1 MKVASFIPIKL
12 NNQRLP
18 GKNTMILDGRPLC
31 DYIFDTITKV
41 EGIDEK
47 YVYCSDEAILPYVAP
62 YESRGLR
69 FLRRDPYLDG
79 FQVKGLEIIDRFVK
93 DVDADIYVLTHV
105 TQPFTKSESIHG
117 ALEKVKSGE
126 YDSAF
131 SAVVLQDYMWMDGK
145 PFNYDM
151 KNIPRTQDLEPIY
164 METGAFFIFTREV
177 FTKLGQRIG
186 ERPYIYEIDQFEAV
200 DVDTAEDFEFAK
212 AVAMYLGNR
221 S

>member
-1 MKVASFIPIKL
+1 
-12 NNQRLP
+12 
-18 GKNTMILDGRPLC
+18 
-31 DYIFDTITKV
+31 
-41 EGIDEK
+41 
-47 YVYCSDEAILPYVAP
+47 
-62 YESRGLR
+62 
-69 FLRRDPYLDG
+69 
-79 FQVKGLEIIDRFVK
+79 
-93 DVDADIYVLTHV
+93 
-105 TQPFTKSESIHG
+105 
-117 ALEKVKSGE
+117 
-126 YDSAF
+126 
-131 SAVVLQDYMWMDGK
+131 
-145 PFNYDM
+145 M